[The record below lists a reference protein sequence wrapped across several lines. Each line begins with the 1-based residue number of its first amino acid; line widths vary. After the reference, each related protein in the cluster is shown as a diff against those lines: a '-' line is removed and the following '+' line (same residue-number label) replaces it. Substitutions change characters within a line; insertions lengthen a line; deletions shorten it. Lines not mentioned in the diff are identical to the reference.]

1 MYLSFIYSTNYIWSS
16 FNFTISSIIF
26 RPTSSNGWFYPLSLL
41 LIPAH
46 MSQLQHIETFF
57 FPPLQYCSINNYKK
71 PLIFAQPFH
80 NTCTTVVKPTKFKL
94 VHYIYTH
101 PKKIKKSNP
110 VIKLVIKMF
119 QLIIFC
125 NISLILF
132 ATQRS
137 KKKFI
142 NLLKKCLFFWFW
154 WVICLLFS
162 RICWV
167 FNHTR
172 CYSFKPP
179 SNNQAWQLCCSC

>member
-1 MYLSFIYSTNYIWSS
+1 MILPLKLVANPSTYVTTATHWN
-16 FNFTISSIIF
+16 
-26 RPTSSNGWFYPLSLL
+26 
-41 LIPAH
+41 
-46 MSQLQHIETFF
+46 FF
-57 FPPLQYCSINNYKK
+57 FPPLKYCSINNYTK

-80 NTCTTVVKPTKFKL
+80 NTCTTVVNPTKFKSF
-94 VHYIYTH
+94 HYTS
-101 PKKIKKSNP
+101 KKNFFLNP
-110 VIKLVIKMF
+110 VIKFVIKVF